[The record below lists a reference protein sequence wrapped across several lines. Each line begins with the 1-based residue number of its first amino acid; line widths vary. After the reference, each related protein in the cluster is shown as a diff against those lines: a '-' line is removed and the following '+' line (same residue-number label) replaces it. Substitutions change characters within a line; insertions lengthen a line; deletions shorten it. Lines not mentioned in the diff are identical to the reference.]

1 MPQKISALP
10 VKAKVRDT
18 KTKYYGVPIGWVIGD
33 KSHSGY
39 PANSTTLVAEN
50 IIKICCFDAMESDGN
65 LDRERYG
72 NNRYSLANIR
82 QWLNKS
88 GTGWYQAQHSYDRPP
103 SNSYVWSGYNEYD
116 AQSGFLTGFGAE
128 MLAALLTTTLTVAK
142 PGTDGGGSETV
153 QDKIFLLS
161 MAEVGLGSESGV
173 AEGTK
178 LAMFSDSASR
188 LCKPT
193 AQAVSNSE
201 YTAGDLSASQN
212 WWWWLRS
219 PYSSN
224 AYDVRCVDSD
234 GSLGDGACRGVRGVR
249 PALNLSSDILV
260 SDAPDSEGYYT
271 IIWNNA
277 PTTPPSIT
285 VPEDVRSGKGLTVSW
300 AASVDPDTDAVSYE
314 LERKYNNGG
323 WSKIYDGAATQFSDT
338 ITTAM
343 NTVAYRVRAK
353 DSKNAYS
360 AYTTSPTRTVT
371 HNVDPTVSG
380 SDQQL
385 GVVTT
390 PPSFQYTVN
399 DGDAGDTLTIV
410 ESLDGVALKT
420 ITPAERN
427 HQYTFALA
435 AAQFAALTG
444 PHTMT
449 IKVSD
454 SAGNSVTRT
463 ITFTR
468 SVSIIDFDWKVDDTS
483 AAAQKILV
491 SMRYN
496 AHEDG
501 VTIQVC
507 NNYNDEEPTW
517 ETAQLGL
524 KHIFSNS
531 AKTADSFAV
540 GVRVQITKAGGY
552 ESIACYSLSAS
563 YI

>member
-161 MAEVGLGSESGV
+161 MAEVGLGSENGV

-219 PYSSN
+219 PYSSC
-224 AYDVRCVDSD
+224 AYDVRIVDSD
-234 GSLGDGACRGVRGVR
+234 GGLNSYYAYDGRRGVR
-249 PALNLSSDILV
+249 PALTLKSDILA
-260 SDAPDSEGYYT
+260 SILDAEDKKRAAEIRPADGPQPGVDETPEQAEMALYEQAVEQFGESAQILMAVEEMSELQK
-271 IIWNNA
+271 A
-277 PTTPPSIT
+277 
-285 VPEDVRSGKGLTVSW
+285 L
-300 AASVDPDTDAVSYE
+300 
-314 LERKYNNGG
+314 LKYLR
-323 WSKIYDGAATQFSDT
+323 F
-338 ITTAM
+338 
-343 NTVAYRVRAK
+343 K
-353 DSKNAYS
+353 D
-360 AYTTSPTRTVT
+360 
-371 HNVDPTVSG
+371 HE
-380 SDQQL
+380 Q
-385 GVVTT
+385 
-390 PPSFQYTVN
+390 
-399 DGDAGDTLTIV
+399 GD
-410 ESLDGVALKT
+410 E
-420 ITPAERN
+420 AEI
-427 HQYTFALA
+427 LA
-435 AAQFAALTG
+435 A
-444 PHTMT
+444 
-449 IKVSD
+449 IS
-454 SAGNSVTRT
+454 
-463 ITFTR
+463 
-468 SVSIIDFDWKVDDTS
+468 
-483 AAAQKILV
+483 
-491 SMRYN
+491 
-496 AHEDG
+496 
-501 VTIQVC
+501 
-507 NNYNDEEPTW
+507 EERADV
-517 ETAQLGL
+517 EIMLNQL
-524 KHIFSNS
+524 HVIFGDNTDMEI
-531 AKTADSFAV
+531 AKLEHLCELL
-540 GVRVQITKAGGY
+540 G
-552 ESIACYSLSAS
+552 E
-563 YI
+563 